1 MVVNALELLLKQ
13 KRFDLIFKYVFL
25 AQQNEFAHNA
35 YLENI
40 RAFNNFYELNPSD
53 GVPKNSADDFVQSF
67 NNLIQNIKDN
77 APGRFNLERNR
88 QFAGFPNRRIS
99 INLPRLSIKL
109 QQGFPTNDQRSFRR
123 LIH

>member
-67 NNLIQNIKDN
+67 NNLIQ
-77 APGRFNLERNR
+77 
-88 QFAGFPNRRIS
+88 
-99 INLPRLSIKL
+99 INSYIVIVWQVWKF
-109 QQGFPTNDQRSFRR
+109 GKIN
-123 LIH
+123 